1 MDARSYLAIDLKSFY
16 ASEECVERG
25 LDPLDANLVVADRSR
40 TSKTICLAVSPS
52 LKALGIGGRPRL
64 FEVEECMREVN
75 EERRLHAPG
84 RRFTGGSSSAAA
96 LAADPS
102 LKAEFIVAKP
112 RMAHY
117 LEASARIYGIYLR
130 YADAKDIHVYSV
142 DEVFIDATSYL
153 GYFGCDAHELARRIV
168 AAIAAE
174 TGITATAGIGTN
186 LYLAKVAMDIV
197 AKHVPADADGVRI
210 ARLDE
215 MAYRRSLWAHRP
227 LTDFWRVGPGV
238 SRTLERHGL
247 MTMGDVARCSVGS
260 VNDYYNEGLLYR
272 LFGVNAELLIDHAWG
287 WEPCTIADIK
297 RYRPA
302 RSTLSCGQVLR
313 EPYDWRRARTI
324 VLEMADEVAYELLG
338 HGDVT
343 DHVTLT
349 VGYDVASLG
358 GAHDGGYM
366 GPVDVDRYGRRVPKS
381 AHGSHRMEA
390 ATANAARLREAF
402 AEIFDRVVDPRL
414 LVRRVTVGASKIA
427 LDGADGSV
435 ADGHAEGAGRYK
447 QPDLFAAADG
457 RDPDE
462 LSADGRRAGGRHA
475 DGERS
480 NGRSVSER
488 GAGERDVGGQS
499 ASGARGGDDH
509 GGRGD
514 VRRDADRDARELAVQ
529 RALLGVKERFGGNA
543 VITGLNLED
552 GATGVERNRQIGG
565 HAA

>member
-1 MDARSYLAIDLKSFY
+1 MDGMDARSYLAIDLKSFY

-25 LDPLDANLVVADRSR
+25 LDPLDANLVVADPSR
-40 TSKTICLAVSPS
+40 TSKTICLAVSPA

-64 FEVEECMREVN
+64 FEVEERMREVN
-75 EERRLHAPG
+75 ERRRLRAPG
-84 RRFTGGSSSAAA
+84 RRFAGTSTSAAA

-102 LKAEFIVAKP
+102 LKAEVIVAKP

-117 LEASARIYGIYLR
+117 LEASARIYAIYLR
-130 YADAKDIHVYSV
+130 YADARDIHVYSV

-168 AAIAAE
+168 DAIAAE

-215 MAYRRSLWAHRP
+215 MEYRRSLWAHRP

-238 SRTLERHGL
+238 SRALERHGL

-260 VNDYYNEGLLYR
+260 PNDYHNEGLLYR

-297 RYRPA
+297 AYRPHD
-302 RSTLSCGQVLR
+302 STMSCGQVLH
-313 EPYDWRRARTI
+313 EPYAYARARTI
-324 VLEMADEVAYELLG
+324 VFEMANELAYDLLR
-338 HGDVT
+338 HGEMT
-343 DHVTLT
+343 DLVTLT
-349 VGYDVASLG
+349 VSYDATSLG
-358 GAHDGGYM
+358 GARGEGYA
-366 GPVDVDRYGRRVPKS
+366 GPVVADRYGRRVPKS
-381 AHGSHRMEA
+381 AHGSHRMGR

-402 AEIFDRVVDPRL
+402 AEIFERTVDPDL
-414 LVRRVTVGASKIA
+414 LVRYVAVSATRVGGADAGGSDDGGMGERG
-427 LDGADGSV
+427 LDGDGTL
-435 ADGHAEGAGRYK
+435 GGRYE
-447 QPDLFAAADG
+447 QPDLFAAVDDADG
-457 RDPDE
+457 VSDA
-462 LSADGRRAGGRHA
+462 SAD
-475 DGERS
+475 DG
-480 NGRSVSER
+480 
-488 GAGERDVGGQS
+488 
-499 ASGARGGDDH
+499 
-509 GGRGD
+509 GD
-514 VRRDADRDARELAVQ
+514 VRGADDRDGDRDARELAVQ
-529 RALLGVKERFGGNA
+529 RALLGIKGRFGGNA
-543 VITGLNLED
+543 VITGRNLED

>member
-1 MDARSYLAIDLKSFY
+1 MEGMDARSYLAIDLKSFY

-40 TSKTICLAVSPS
+40 TSKTICLAVSPA
-52 LKALGIGGRPRL
+52 LKALGIAGRPRL
-64 FEVEECMREVN
+64 FEVEERMREVN
-75 EERRLHAPG
+75 ERRRLRAPG
-84 RRFTGGSSSAAA
+84 RRFAGASTSAAA

-102 LKAEFIVAKP
+102 LKARFIVAKP

-117 LEASARIYGIYLR
+117 LEASARIYAIYLR
-130 YADAKDIHVYSV
+130 YADARDIHVYSV

-215 MAYRRSLWAHRP
+215 MEYRRSLWAHRP

-260 VNDYYNEGLLYR
+260 PNDYHNEGLLYR

-287 WEPCTIADIK
+287 WEPCSIADIK

-302 RSTLSCGQVLR
+302 RTTLSCGQVLH

-349 VGYDVASLG
+349 VGYDVASLDG
-358 GAHDGGYM
+358 ERAAGYVGA
-366 GPVDVDRYGRRVPKS
+366 VDVDRFGRRVPKS

-390 ATANAARLREAF
+390 PTANMTRLRGAF
-402 AEIFDRVVDPRL
+402 AEIFDRVADPLL
-414 LVRRVTVGASKIA
+414 LVRRVTVGASRIA
-427 LDGADGSV
+427 ADGS
-435 ADGHAEGAGRYK
+435 GGREGGGEVMSGAARYE
-447 QPDLFAAADG
+447 QPDLFAAIGMDATDMTAEGPRGEEG
-457 RDPDE
+457 RDAE
-462 LSADGRRAGGRHA
+462 
-475 DGERS
+475 
-480 NGRSVSER
+480 
-488 GAGERDVGGQS
+488 
-499 ASGARGGDDH
+499 
-509 GGRGD
+509 
-514 VRRDADRDARELAVQ
+514 RDARDLAVQ